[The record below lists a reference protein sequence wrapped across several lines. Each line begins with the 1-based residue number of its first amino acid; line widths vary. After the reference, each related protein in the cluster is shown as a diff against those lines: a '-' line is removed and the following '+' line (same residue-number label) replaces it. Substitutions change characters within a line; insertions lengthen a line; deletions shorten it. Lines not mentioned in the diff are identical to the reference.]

1 MIIFDEGHRMKNKKS
16 KLLLKL
22 KAFKCEKRILLTGT
36 PIQNNLEEL
45 YTCISI
51 INPRMFG
58 NETLFKNVFMKPI
71 LEGLGKKATLQQKQ
85 LAK

>member
-1 MIIFDEGHRMKNKKS
+1 MREKSTFNGHPDS
-16 KLLLKL
+16 
-22 KAFKCEKRILLTGT
+22 E
-36 PIQNNLEEL
+36 NNLEEL
-45 YTCISI
+45 YTCIS

-58 NETLFKNVFMKPI
+58 NETLFKNVFMKRI